1 MSEIFERIGCRE
13 CTSPDCRGC
22 NVYDLEQALKTG
34 KLDWMKGENNRI
46 RIPNKPPRLRGEGA
60 KWCVELDLGP
70 GDLRNLIELYECQLF
85 PYLKGLLID
94 DELDNIAFLRSM
106 VHIYDELRA
115 AREWGRSDAE
125 VH

>member
-34 KLDWMKGENNRI
+34 KLDWMKDAGSRV
-46 RIPNKPPRLRGEGA
+46 RVPDTPPRRPAKEGS
-60 KWCVELDLGP
+60 KIVELDLDP
-70 GDLRNLIELYECQLF
+70 GDLSNMIEFFECQLF

-115 AREWGRSDAE
+115 AQKGW
-125 VH
+125 

>member
-1 MSEIFERIGCRE
+1 MSEIFERIGCRD

-34 KLDWMKGENNRI
+34 KLNWMMGENKRI
-46 RIPNKPPRLRGEGA
+46 RIPSKPPRLRGEGTR
-60 KWCVELDLGP
+60 WCVELDLDP

-94 DELDNIAFLRSM
+94 EELDNIAYLRS
-106 VHIYDELRA
+106 VVRIYDELRA
-115 AREWGRSDAE
+115 AQKGERTT
-125 VH
+125 

>member
-22 NVYDLEQALKTG
+22 NVYDLARALQTG
-34 KLDWMKGENNRI
+34 QLDWMIGENNRI
-46 RIPNKPPRLRGEGA
+46 RIPNKPPLLCGEDK
-60 KWCVELDLGP
+60 KWPVVLDLDP
-70 GDLRNLIELYECQLF
+70 GDLRNLIEIYECQLF

-94 DELDNIAFLRSM
+94 EELDNIAYLRSV

-115 AREWGRSDAE
+115 AQKGERT
-125 VH
+125 V